1 VITPEAPLGE
11 AGGNELAISPDGRH
25 VVYVANDPG
34 TISLLY
40 IRSLDDPVSRP
51 LLGTEGAAGP
61 FFSPDGESLAFFAG
75 GKLKRLSVMGG
86 PPMTLCDAPAQ
97 GPSGNWGSE
106 DGIVFTTGP
115 GGLYRVPA
123 TGGEPERLAVPDPDK
138 GEVKYR
144 RPHILPGGK
153 DVLFT
158 VAYASNNF
166 DTAVLSLETGEKRI
180 VVEGSRDAYYLPTG
194 HLSYGLQAAGTVVVV
209 PFDLARI
216 EVMGEPVPTLANVR
230 ASITGSLDYAFSDEG
245 TLVYSRDDLQRM
257 LVWVDRQGTERPLIQ
272 EKRGYMAPRISP
284 DGTRLFVTDIDGQG
298 NRQVW
303 IYEMAR
309 GILTPFTFQRG
320 SNVTPLWTPDGERV
334 TFHSHRIDQD
344 IFWKAADGSGE
355 AELLETNPNGKL
367 PTSWSPDGRV
377 LAFSRR
383 SGMGHVG
390 SDWDIWLLA
399 PEGQGWEAQPL
410 VQSPFNESHAMFSPD
425 GGWVAFNS
433 DRSGQ
438 NEVYVR
444 PYPGEGGILP
454 ISTDGGREPVWARN
468 GNELFYRNRDK
479 MMVVAVQT
487 EPVFKAETPRLLFE
501 GSYVFRDG
509 ASAYDTSVD
518 GEQFVMVKGQGT
530 STQIHVTLNWF
541 EELKERV
548 PVP

>member
-1 VITPEAPLGE
+1 
-11 AGGNELAISPDGRH
+11 
-25 VVYVANDPG
+25 
-34 TISLLY
+34 
-40 IRSLDDPVSRP
+40 
-51 LLGTEGAAGP
+51 
-61 FFSPDGESLAFFAG
+61 
-75 GKLKRLSVMGG
+75 MGG
-86 PPMTLCDAPAQ
+86 PPITLCDAPAQ
-97 GPSGNWGSE
+97 GPSGNWGE
-106 DGIVFTTGP
+106 DGIVFTTGA

-158 VAYASNNF
+158 VGYASNNF

-194 HLSYGLQAAGTVVVV
+194 HLSYGLETAGTVVVAA
-209 PFDLARI
+209 FDLARI
-216 EVMGEPVPTLANVR
+216 EVMGEPVPTLARVR
-230 ASITGSLDYAFSDEG
+230 ASITGSLDYAFSDGG
-245 TLVYSRDDLQRM
+245 TLVYSRDDLQRI
-257 LVWVDRQGTERPLIQ
+257 LVWVSRQGTERPLIQ
-272 EKRGYMAPRISP
+272 DKRGYQAPRISP
-284 DGTRLFVTDIDGQG
+284 DGTRLSVTDIDGQG

-320 SNVTPLWTPDGERV
+320 SNVTPLWTPDGERL
-334 TFHSHRIDQD
+334 TFHSHRFDQD
-344 IFWKAADGSGE
+344 ILWKAADGSGE
-355 AELLETNPNGKL
+355 VELLETNPNGKL
-367 PTSWSPDGRV
+367 PTSWSPDGKV

-383 SGMGHVG
+383 SGLGHVG

-399 PEGQGWEAQPL
+399 HEGRDWEARPL

-438 NEVYVR
+438 NEVYVK

-454 ISTDGGREPVWARN
+454 ISTDGGNEPVWARN

-479 MMVVAVQT
+479 MMVVAIQT
-487 EPVFKAETPRLLFE
+487 EPFFKAETPRLLFE
-501 GSYVFRDG
+501 GTYLFRGG

-518 GEQFVMVKGQGT
+518 GEQFVMVKGQGN

-541 EELKERV
+541 EELKRLV
-548 PVP
+548 PTP